1 MPKVIKGNLNDA
13 ANKIL
18 QGISIETTNINE
30 NTEETKKI
38 LKRKKKT
45 QKRREKI
52 LMRLNSSMNF

>member
-18 QGISIETTNINE
+18 QGISI
-30 NTEETKKI
+30 ETKKI

>member
-30 NTEETKKI
+30 NTE
-38 LKRKKKT
+38 
-45 QKRREKI
+45 
-52 LMRLNSSMNF
+52 